1 LFYNISNNYAA
12 TPYGS
17 NYLSLMSPGRQQYQ
31 QSFND
36 SYTALILEE
45 AEELYNKL
53 TTELTNSVIAA
64 AAIMESSLPP
74 ANNNI
79 QKLNYQNEYISTRNL

>member
-1 LFYNISNNYAA
+1 
-12 TPYGS
+12 
-17 NYLSLMSPGRQQYQ
+17 
-31 QSFND
+31 
-36 SYTALILEE
+36 LILEE

>member
-1 LFYNISNNYAA
+1 
-12 TPYGS
+12 
-17 NYLSLMSPGRQQYQ
+17 MSPGRQQYQ

-36 SYTALILEE
+36 SYTALILQE

-74 ANNNI
+74 ANNNNI

>member
-1 LFYNISNNYAA
+1 LFYSISNNYAA

-36 SYTALILEE
+36 SYTALILQE
-45 AEELYNKL
+45 AEKLYNKL